1 MAEQDQNP
9 ERDGADRPESEEPIR
24 FTDKRRIDPETG
36 RPRHVEGETGAE
48 EKEAAAGSGTAPADP
63 VQDPLAQAEQI
74 LRDLPAE
81 DAEDSEAGDP
91 VSVADAAGS
100 PDPGADPL
108 VAEEPELEEVPA
120 DQSSAG
126 DREAELQADLQ
137 RLQAEYVNYRR
148 RVERDRAVERDR
160 TVGHVITGLMPVLD
174 DIHAARQAGDLADG
188 PFAAIAAKL
197 ESLLQHQGLERI
209 DEEGVPFDPSV
220 HEALMQQPH
229 PEIPADHVA
238 AVLRAGYRHGD
249 RVLRA
254 AQVMVSTGPAE

>member
-9 ERDGADRPESEEPIR
+9 GADGADRSEPEEPIR

-36 RPRHVEGETGAE
+36 ELRHAE
-48 EKEAAAGSGTAPADP
+48 NEADSAEDAVPGPSAEPADS
-63 VQDPLAQAEQI
+63 VQDPLAQAEQV
-74 LRDLPAE
+74 LRDLPDDGSEVTEAEVTEAEVIDESQLE
-81 DAEDSEAGDP
+81 DAT
-91 VSVADAAGS
+91 
-100 PDPGADPL
+100 PGR
-108 VAEEPELEEVPA
+108 PA
-120 DQSSAG
+120 AG

-160 TVGHVITGLMPVLD
+160 TVGQVISALTPVLD

-197 ESLLQHQGLERI
+197 ESLLEQQGLERI
-209 DEEGVPFDPSV
+209 EEEAVPFDPSV

-238 AVLRAGYRHGD
+238 AVLRVGYRHGD

>member
-9 ERDGADRPESEEPIR
+9 GPDGADRPESEEPIR

-36 RPRHVEGETGAE
+36 RPRHAEGETGVE
-48 EKEAAAGSGTAPADP
+48 EGAAAASAATPADP
-63 VQDPLAQAEQI
+63 VRDPLAQAEQI
-74 LRDLPAE
+74 LRDLPGESAE
-81 DAEDSEAGDP
+81 GVDGE
-91 VSVADAAGS
+91 V
-100 PDPGADPL
+100 L
-108 VAEEPELEEVPA
+108 EEPELQEVPLEA
-120 DQSSAG
+120 ASAG

-148 RVERDRAVERDR
+148 RVERDRAVERTR
-160 TVGHVITGLMPVLD
+160 TVGQVITSLTPVLD
-174 DIHAARQAGDLADG
+174 DIHAARQAGDLVDG

-197 ESLLQHQGLERI
+197 ESLLEQQGLERI
-209 DEEGVPFDPSV
+209 DEEAVPFDPSV